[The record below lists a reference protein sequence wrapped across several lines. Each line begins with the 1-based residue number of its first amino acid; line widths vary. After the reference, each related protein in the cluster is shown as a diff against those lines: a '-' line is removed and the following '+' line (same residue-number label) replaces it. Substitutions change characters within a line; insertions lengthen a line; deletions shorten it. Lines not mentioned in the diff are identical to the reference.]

1 MVTQFLRK
9 VPNWK
14 APGPDMAQGFLFT
27 GLHHNIAN
35 QLQVCLDC
43 GMGMRIEKQLPTLK
57 RGEELKIFK
66 NGKKSRYMDSMQ
78 DRVKNKEVRK
88 RGPG

>member
-1 MVTQFLRK
+1 
-9 VPNWK
+9 
-14 APGPDMAQGFLFT
+14 
-27 GLHHNIAN
+27 
-35 QLQVCLDC
+35 
-43 GMGMRIEKQLPTLK
+43 MRIEKQLPTLK

-66 NGKKSRYMDSMQ
+66 NGKKSRYMDSLQ